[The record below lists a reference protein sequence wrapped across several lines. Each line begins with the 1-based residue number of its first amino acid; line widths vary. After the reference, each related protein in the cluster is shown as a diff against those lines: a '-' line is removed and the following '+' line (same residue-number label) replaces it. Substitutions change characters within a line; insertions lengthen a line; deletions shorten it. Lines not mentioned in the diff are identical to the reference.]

1 MTRQVWPVTL
11 ASFVCCPGEPDAR
24 VCVRWHLLQQL
35 ACGSQPRFTVRNN
48 LGDDMLG
55 WFKDLTA
62 AERRTM
68 VACFGGWSLDAL
80 DVQIFSFV
88 IPSLLAVWGITTAEA
103 GVLATVTLVVSSFG
117 GWIAGA
123 LSDRL
128 GRVRILQVTI
138 LWYAF
143 FTFLCGF
150 AQDFNQLFWLKALQ
164 GLGFGGEWAAGAV
177 LMGEVIRDKYR
188 GRAVGLVQTGWA
200 VGWGAAALLY
210 TLLSANLPEA
220 LTWRVMFWIGL
231 APAALVFW
239 IRRYIEEPAV
249 SPHAAGSVG
258 LMHMFSALRPPYLS
272 TTWRVAMMVTG
283 AQGSSY
289 AITTFLPL
297 YLKTERHLTSVG
309 TGSYLMVLI
318 LGAFF
323 GFLSGAYL
331 SDAIGRKATFMV
343 SAIGSV
349 VLMLVYLFAPLSNN
363 LILPVGFLLGYIN
376 LMMFPPMG
384 PFMTELYPTAV
395 RGVGQGFCYN
405 AGRGIG
411 AVFPAMVGFL
421 AGRLGLAAAIAIFSF
436 AGLVLMIGALLTLP
450 ETRGR
455 SLASLERR
463 AAE

>member
-1 MTRQVWPVTL
+1 
-11 ASFVCCPGEPDAR
+11 
-24 VCVRWHLLQQL
+24 
-35 ACGSQPRFTVRNN
+35 
-48 LGDDMLG
+48 MLS
-55 WFKDLTA
+55 WFKDLTT

-68 VACFGGWSLDAL
+68 AACFGGWSLDAL

-88 IPSLLAVWGITTAEA
+88 IPSLLALWGITTAEA
-103 GVLATVTLVVSSFG
+103 GVLATVTLIVSSFG

-123 LSDRL
+123 VSDRF
-128 GRVRILQVTI
+128 GRVRVLQVTI
-138 LWYAF
+138 LWYAV

-150 AQDFNQLFWLKALQ
+150 AQDFNQLFVLKALQ

-200 VGWGAAALLY
+200 VGWGTAAVLY
-210 TLLSANLPEA
+210 TVLSANLPEA
-220 LTWRVMFWIGL
+220 MAWKVMFWIGL

-239 IRRYIEEPAV
+239 IRRFVDEPEIR
-249 SPHAAGSVG
+249 PRTVG
-258 LMHMFSALRPPYLS
+258 NDGLLHLFSALKPPYLS
-272 TTWRVAMMVTG
+272 TTWRVAMMMTG

-297 YLKTERHLTSVG
+297 YLKTERHLTAVG

-323 GFLSGAYL
+323 GFVSGAYL
-331 SDAIGRKATFMV
+331 ADAIGRKSTFLV
-343 SAIGSV
+343 SAIDSV

-376 LMMFPPMG
+376 LMMFSPMG
-384 PFMTELYPTAV
+384 AFMTELFPTAV

-411 AVFPAMVGFL
+411 AVFPALVGFL
-421 AGRLGLAAAIAIFSF
+421 SIRLGLAAAIGIFSF
-436 AGLVLMIGALLTLP
+436 CGLSLMIVALLMLP

-455 SLASLERR
+455 SLASLESR
-463 AAE
+463 AAEERA

>member
-1 MTRQVWPVTL
+1 
-11 ASFVCCPGEPDAR
+11 
-24 VCVRWHLLQQL
+24 
-35 ACGSQPRFTVRNN
+35 
-48 LGDDMLG
+48 MLG

-62 AERRTM
+62 TERRTM
-68 VACFGGWSLDAL
+68 AACFGGWSLDAL

-88 IPSLLAVWGITTAEA
+88 IPSLLAVWGITTGEA

-117 GWIAGA
+117 GWLAGA
-123 LSDRL
+123 ASDRF
-128 GRVRILQVTI
+128 GRVRVLQVTI

-188 GRAVGLVQTGWA
+188 GRAVGIVQTGWS
-200 VGWGAAALLY
+200 VGWGTAALLY

-239 IRRYIEEPAV
+239 IRQYVDEPAIR
-249 SPHAAGSVG
+249 PRADGSVG
-258 LMHMFSALRPPYLS
+258 LLHLFSALKPPYLS
-272 TTWRVAMMVTG
+272 ITWRVSMMVTG

-289 AITTFLPL
+289 AITTNLPL

-318 LGAFF
+318 LGAFC

-331 SDAIGRKATFMV
+331 ADAIGRKATFMV

-349 VLMLVYLFAPLSNN
+349 VLMLVYLFAPLSNE
-363 LILPVGFLLGYIN
+363 LILPVGFLLGFIN
-376 LMMFPPMG
+376 LMMFSPMG
-384 PFMTELYPTAV
+384 PFMTELYPAAV

-411 AVFPAMVGFL
+411 AVFPALVGFL
-421 AGRLGLAAAIAIFSF
+421 AARLGLAAAIAIFSF
-436 AGLVLMIGALLTLP
+436 AGLMLMIVALLMLP

-463 AAE
+463 PAE